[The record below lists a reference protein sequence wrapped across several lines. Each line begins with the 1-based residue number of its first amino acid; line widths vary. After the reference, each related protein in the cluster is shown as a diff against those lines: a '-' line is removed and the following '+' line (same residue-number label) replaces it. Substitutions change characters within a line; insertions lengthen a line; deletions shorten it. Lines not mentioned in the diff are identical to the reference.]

1 VLAIRFVHEI
11 TADYMTVPKPAFQR
25 TMKRAASS
33 AEPESYDTIS
43 DEDDSSVSST
53 DGKPSYVT
61 NEPLETTRNDQ
72 TREETREKSE
82 TSSINE
88 TSLPPAGDPDE
99 MADESIGD
107 SESSPVSNKK
117 QRRGKPVIKDGKPY
131 GLLQAKWDEM
141 FARLEAYK
149 AKHGNC
155 LVPNRYK
162 GDASLGAWVSTQ
174 RRQYK
179 ILTTGSYESTPMT
192 PDRAQRL
199 EALGFIWATKDP
211 RHVPWERRFQELVAF
226 KKKYGVSFEIPSRLL
241 FIYCERTFVLTSHHY
256 SVHGSTVLFQSD
268 MR

>member
-1 VLAIRFVHEI
+1 
-11 TADYMTVPKPAFQR
+11 MTVPKAEFQR
-25 TMKRAASS
+25 TMKRAAS

-61 NEPLETTRNDQ
+61 NETFETTRNDQ
-72 TREETREKSE
+72 AREETREKSE
-82 TSSINE
+82 TSVNE
-88 TSLPPAGDPDE
+88 TSLPPPGDPDE

-107 SESSPVSNKK
+107 SESSPVFNKK

-141 FARLEAYK
+141 FARLESYK
-149 AKHGNC
+149 AKNGNC

-162 GDASLGAWVSTQ
+162 GDTSIGAWVSTQ

-199 EALGFIWATKDP
+199 ESLGFIWATKDP

-226 KKKYGVSFEIPSRLL
+226 KKKYGVSLEISCRLL
-241 FIYCERTFVLTSHHY
+241 FIYCEGTFVLTSHL
-256 SVHGSTVLFQSD
+256 SVHCSTVLFQSD